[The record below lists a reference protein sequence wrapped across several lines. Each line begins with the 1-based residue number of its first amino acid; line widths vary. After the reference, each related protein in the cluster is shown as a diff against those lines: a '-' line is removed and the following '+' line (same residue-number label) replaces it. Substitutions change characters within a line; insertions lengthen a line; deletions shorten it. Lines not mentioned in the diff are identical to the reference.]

1 MSTPH
6 PRNPDDPYALLPFSE
21 ELLDEVSRA
30 AEGSPRRRSIIRL
43 HEHDDTVQRMFN
55 AIRTDSYA
63 RPHRHSD
70 PDKTEVF
77 IAMRGMLLVVR
88 FSDDGTPVE
97 GVLMNEEGP
106 VKGVEIPAGAW
117 HTVVSLDDRSV
128 AFEAMHGP
136 YDPNSHKHFAPWAPP
151 EEDREAGL
159 AFIARLRAHF
169 TATIP
174 EVAALDLIAEEE
186 KDVF

>member
-1 MSTPH
+1 MSTPY
-6 PRNPDDPYALLPFSE
+6 PRNPDDPYALVAFSE
-21 ELLDEVSRA
+21 ELLDEAGRA
-30 AEGSPRRRSIIRL
+30 AESSPRRRSIIRL

-63 RPHRHSD
+63 RPHRHRD

-77 IAMRGMLLVVR
+77 IALRGMLLVVR

-97 GVLMNEEGP
+97 GVLIREEGP

-117 HTVVSLDDRSV
+117 HTVVSLDDRTV

-136 YDPNSHKHFAPWAPP
+136 YDPHSHKNFAPWAPP
-151 EEDREAGL
+151 EDDRKAGL
-159 AFIARLRAHF
+159 AFIAGLRAHF
-169 TATIP
+169 AATMP
-174 EVAALDLIAEEE
+174 EVAALNVLDEED

>member
-1 MSTPH
+1 
-6 PRNPDDPYALLPFSE
+6 
-21 ELLDEVSRA
+21 
-30 AEGSPRRRSIIRL
+30 
-43 HEHDDTVQRMFN
+43 MFN

-77 IAMRGMLLVVR
+77 IVMRGVLLVVR
-88 FSDDGTPVE
+88 FSDDGTPAE
-97 GVLMNEEGP
+97 GVLIKEEGP

-136 YDPNSHKHFAPWAPP
+136 YDPSSHKHFAPWAPP
-151 EEDREAGL
+151 EGDRRAGL
-159 AFIARLRAHF
+159 AFIAGLRAHF
-169 TATIP
+169 AATIP
-174 EVAALDLIAEEE
+174 EVAALNLIAEEE